1 MKLLCNGRERK
12 ALLAALGTRADVLER
27 RIKLYREDEAL
38 VRWAARHEAEL
49 ALVRE
54 MRTAIKDGSALEA
67 DASLFMASSSGATAP
82 TSGG

>member
-27 RIKLYREDEAL
+27 RIKLYREDEVL
-38 VRWAARHEAEL
+38 VRLAARHEAEL
-49 ALVRE
+49 VLVRE
-54 MRTAIKDGSALEA
+54 MRKAIKDGSAVEA
-67 DASLFMASSSGATAP
+67 DASHFMASSSGAPAP

>member
-27 RIKLYREDEAL
+27 RIKLLRQNEAL
-38 VRWAARHEAEL
+38 IKLAAKHEVEL

-54 MRTAIKDGSALEA
+54 MRNAIKDGGIVVSQ
-67 DASLFMASSSGATAP
+67 
-82 TSGG
+82 

>member
-27 RIKLYREDEAL
+27 HIKLYREDEVL
-38 VRWAARHEAEL
+38 VRWAARHEVEL

-54 MRTAIKDGSALEA
+54 MRNAIKDGSAVEV
-67 DASLFMASSSGATAP
+67 DASLFMASSPGAPAP
-82 TSGG
+82 TSRG